1 MRRWPSVVTIIVT
14 ACFGRAA
21 SKQTPTHVRNTD
33 MRFGIA
39 VWTSLLLLVTLQQRA
54 LAAPAPSVA
63 LPMFAREPSMGGRID
78 ASWKG
83 AAPLR
88 LDYDFTNHRHAAQPT
103 AVYVAQDPTG
113 LDIAF
118 VSTQRQGVTAATLTN
133 GASVLNDDNVG
144 ILISPQGTQGF
155 NYAFYANAKGART
168 QTSTE
173 NTAYTP
179 SWTAS
184 GRIAPPGYTI
194 TMHIPFA
201 IVRSNGSKE
210 WSVQFVRFNLAS
222 DSYDVWSHNA
232 LATSTSDPT
241 FFGTLTGV
249 GAEGANAPKRPAAR
263 FQPYALG
270 VARSSASGGA
280 TSQMGLDMAIPVTPT
295 ASFVGS
301 FHPDYSNVETD
312 QQTISPTAFPRQYQE
327 VRPFFTQV
335 GNAFNT
341 VFGCTNCPESIYT
354 PSIPTFREGYG
365 LEGTQGP
372 LSFSGFDAVGAQR
385 TDVAG
390 AIDFAHTSA
399 RNVVSLNA
407 QRISV
412 NTPGFTDSTTSLDAG
427 YLDQRSHTFYYANYA
442 REAGTFVTDPAQAR
456 YSEIGAGYKDAN
468 TVFVITRQ
476 YVGAQYRPVDGYVQQ
491 NDIGGYVAFAQ
502 HTLHFSRRSPLQD
515 ISVSA
520 NGGRYVNH
528 LSQPAQNN
536 AGYQVN
542 FDFKDRWTLHVYQ
555 QSTFVLTSAAQ
566 YLPFSDGNGAFIG
579 YNQNSNFPVGL
590 AYSTG
595 AYYHGRA
602 TSWQFNDTLPLRRKV
617 SLSLNLNENIYAS
630 QDAAEPSFRQWL
642 NSASVNWQF
651 SPDASL
657 AVGARRINGV
667 NLPYAFAPPVFTPI
681 FADNLSAAFHY
692 LHGHDE
698 FYLVYG
704 DPNALVT
711 TPAVYFKWIFY
722 AGAEKGT

>member
-1 MRRWPSVVTIIVT
+1 
-14 ACFGRAA
+14 
-21 SKQTPTHVRNTD
+21 

-39 VWTSLLLLVTLQQRA
+39 VWASLLLLVASQQPA
-54 LAAPAPSVA
+54 LAAYAPSLA
-63 LPMFAREPSMGGRID
+63 LPMLAREPSMDGRID

-88 LDYDFTNHRHAAQPT
+88 LGYDFTNHRHAAQPT
-103 AVYVAQDPTG
+103 SVYVAQDPTG
-113 LDIAF
+113 LDVAF
-118 VSTQRQGVTAATLTN
+118 VSTQRQRVKAATLTN
-133 GASVLNDDNVG
+133 GAAVLNDDNVG
-144 ILISPQGTQGF
+144 VFISPQGTQGF
-155 NYAFYANAKGART
+155 SYAFYANAKGARA
-168 QTSTE
+168 QTSSE

-179 SWTAS
+179 SWTAA
-184 GRIAPPGYTI
+184 GDIAPPGYTV

-201 IVRSNGSKE
+201 IVRSNDSQH

-222 DSYDVWSHNA
+222 DSYDVWSHSA
-232 LATSTSDPT
+232 LATSTSDAT

-249 GAEGANAPKRPAAR
+249 GAHVAKGTTAPKRPAAR

-270 VARSSASGGA
+270 VARSSAAGGA
-280 TSQMGLDMAIPVTPT
+280 TSQIGLDMAVPVTAT

-335 GNAFNT
+335 GNAFNAT
-341 VFGCTNCPESIYT
+341 FGCTNCPESIYT

-372 LSFSGFDAVGAQR
+372 LTFSGFDAVGSQR
-385 TDVAG
+385 TDAAG
-390 AIDFAHTSA
+390 AIDFSHATD
-399 RNVVSLNA
+399 RNDVSLDA

-412 NTPGFTDSTTSLDAG
+412 NTPGFTDSTTSLNAG
-427 YLDQRSHTFYYANYA
+427 YLDQRSHLFLYANYA
-442 REAGTFVTDPAQAR
+442 REAGTLVSDPAQAR
-456 YSEIGAGYKDAN
+456 YSEIGTGYKDAN
-468 TVFVITRQ
+468 PVFVAARQ
-476 YVGAQYRPVDGYVQQ
+476 YVGAQYSPADGYVEQS
-491 NDIGGYVAFAQ
+491 DIGGYIAYAQ
-502 HTLHFSRRSPLQD
+502 HTLHFSRNSPLQD
-515 ISVSA
+515 ISFSA
-520 NGGRYVNH
+520 NDSRYVNH
-528 LSQPAQNN
+528 LSQPAQSN

-542 FDFKDRWTLHVYQ
+542 FDLKDLWTLHVYQ
-555 QSTFVLTSAAQ
+555 QSTFVLTSAGQ

-579 YNQNSNFPVGL
+579 YNQNSNFPIGL
-590 AYSTG
+590 GYSTG

-602 TSWQFNDTLPLRRKV
+602 ASWQFTDTLPLRRKV

-667 NLPYAFAPPVFTPI
+667 SLPYAFAPPVFTPV
-681 FADNLSAAFHY
+681 FADNVSAAFHY

-704 DPNALVT
+704 DPNALIT

>member
-1 MRRWPSVVTIIVT
+1 M
-14 ACFGRAA
+14 
-21 SKQTPTHVRNTD
+21 
-33 MRFGIA
+33 
-39 VWTSLLLLVTLQQRA
+39 L
-54 LAAPAPSVA
+54 
-63 LPMFAREPSMGGRID
+63 AREPSMDGRID
-78 ASWKG
+78 PSWKG

-88 LDYDFTNHRHAAQPT
+88 LGYDFTNHRPAEQPT
-103 AVYVAQDPTG
+103 RVYVAQDPTG
-113 LDIAF
+113 LDVAF
-118 VSTQRQGVTAATLTN
+118 VSRQRQGVTAATVTN
-133 GASVLNDDNVG
+133 GAAVLNDDHVG
-144 ILISPQGTQGF
+144 VLISPQGTQGF
-155 NYAFYANAKGART
+155 NYGFYANAKGVRT
-168 QTSTE
+168 QTSSE

-179 SWTAS
+179 SWTAA
-184 GRIAPPGYTI
+184 GDIAASEYTV

-201 IVRSNGSKE
+201 IVRSNGSKR

-222 DSYDVWSHNA
+222 DSYDVWSHSA
-232 LATSTSDPT
+232 LATSTSDAT
-241 FFGTLTGV
+241 FFGTLADIGAQLATG
-249 GAEGANAPKRPAAR
+249 AAAPKRPAAR

-270 VARSSASGGA
+270 VARSPAQGGA
-280 TSQMGLDMAIPVTPT
+280 TSQMGLDMAIPITRT

-301 FHPDYSNVETD
+301 IHPDYSNVETD

-335 GNAFNT
+335 GNALNG

-372 LSFSGFDAVGAQR
+372 LAFSGFDAVGSQR
-385 TDVAG
+385 TDAAG
-390 AIDFAHTSA
+390 AIDFSHTST
-399 RNVVSLNA
+399 RDVVSLTA

-412 NTPGFTDSTTSLDAG
+412 NTPGFTDSTTSLSSG
-427 YLDQRSHTFYYANYA
+427 YLDQRSHVFFYANYA
-442 REAGTFVTDPAQAR
+442 REAGTFVTDPAQAH
-456 YSEIGAGYKDAN
+456 YGEIGTGYKDAN
-468 TVFVITRQ
+468 TVFVVARQ
-476 YVGAQYRPVDGYVQQ
+476 YVGAQYSPVDGYVQQ
-491 NDIGGYVAFAQ
+491 SDIGGYIAFANR
-502 HTLHFSRRSPLQD
+502 TLHFSRSSQLQD
-515 ISVSA
+515 ISISA
-520 NGGRYVNH
+520 NDARYVNH
-528 LSQPAQNN
+528 LSQPAQSN

-542 FDFKDRWTLHVYQ
+542 FDFKNLWTLHVYQ
-555 QSTFVLTSAAQ
+555 QSTFVLTSASQ
-566 YLPFSDGNGAFIG
+566 YLPFSDGNGAFVG
-579 YNQNSNFPVGL
+579 YNQNSNFPIGL
-590 AYSTG
+590 GYSTG

-602 TSWQFNDTLPLRRKV
+602 ASWQFNDTLPLRRKV

-667 NLPYAFAPPVFTPI
+667 SLPYAFAPPVFTPV

-692 LHGHDE
+692 LHGHNE

-704 DPNALVT
+704 DPNALLT

>member
-1 MRRWPSVVTIIVT
+1 
-14 ACFGRAA
+14 
-21 SKQTPTHVRNTD
+21 

-39 VWTSLLLLVTLQQRA
+39 VWTLMLLCAASQRPA
-54 LAAPAPSVA
+54 LAAYAPSVA
-63 LPMFAREPSMGGRID
+63 LPMFAHEPSMDGRID
-78 ASWKG
+78 ASWTG
-83 AAPLR
+83 AALLR
-88 LDYDFTNHRHAAQPT
+88 LGYDFTNHRHAAQPT
-103 AVYVAQDPTG
+103 SVYVAQDPTG

-118 VSTQRQGVTAATLTN
+118 VSTQRQGVKAATLTN
-133 GASVLNDDNVG
+133 GAAVLNDDNVG
-144 ILISPQGTQGF
+144 VFISPQGTQGF
-155 NYAFYANAKGART
+155 SYAFYANAKGART
-168 QTSTE
+168 QTSSE

-179 SWTAS
+179 SWTAA
-184 GRIAPPGYTI
+184 GDIASPGYTV

-201 IVRSNGSKE
+201 IIRSNGSKH
-210 WSVQFVRFNLAS
+210 WSVQFVRFNLSS
-222 DSYDVWSHNA
+222 DSYDVWSHSA
-232 LATSTSDPT
+232 LATSTSDAT
-241 FFGTLTGV
+241 FFGSLTGV
-249 GAEGANAPKRPAAR
+249 GANLAKGTTAPKRPAAR

-270 VARSSASGGA
+270 VARSSAAGGA
-280 TSQMGLDMAIPVTPT
+280 TSQIGLDMAIPVTPT

-335 GNAFNT
+335 GNAFNST
-341 VFGCTNCPESIYT
+341 FGCLDCPQSIYT
-354 PSIPTFREGYG
+354 PSIPTFRQGYG

-372 LSFSGFDAVGAQR
+372 INFSGFDAVGSQR
-385 TDVAG
+385 TDAAG
-390 AIDFAHTSA
+390 AIDFSHASA

-412 NTPGFTDSTTSLDAG
+412 STPGFTDSTTSLNAG
-427 YLDQRSHTFYYANYA
+427 YFDQRNHLFLYGNYA
-442 REAGTFVTDPAQAR
+442 REAGTFVSDPAQAR
-456 YSEIGAGYKDAN
+456 YGEIGAGYKDAN
-468 TVFVITRQ
+468 TVFVAARQ
-476 YVGAQYRPVDGYVQQ
+476 YVGAQYSPADGYVQQ
-491 NDIGGYVAFAQ
+491 SDIGGYIAYAQ
-502 HTLHFSRRSPLQD
+502 HTVHFARHSPLQD
-515 ISVSA
+515 ISINA
-520 NGGRYVNH
+520 NDSRYVNH
-528 LSQPAQNN
+528 LSLPAQSN

-542 FDFKDRWTLHVYQ
+542 FDLKNLWTLHVYQ
-555 QSTFVLTSAAQ
+555 QSTFVLTSAGQ

-579 YNQNSNFPVGL
+579 YDQNSNFPIGL

-602 TSWQFNDTLPLRRKV
+602 ASWQFNDTLPLRRKV

-630 QDAAEPSFRQWL
+630 RDVAEPSFRQWL

-657 AVGARRINGV
+657 ALGARRINGV
-667 NLPYAFAPPVFTPI
+667 SLPYAFAPPVFTPI

-692 LHGHDE
+692 LRGHNE